1 MSKFGLMDSEP
12 EQNEQDSVTTQPSLS
27 DRLARFGTV
36 APRPQVDLAAAD
48 AAAAQHGFVSREAA
62 PAPAPQ
68 PYAGYPAP
76 AYQGGAGYPQPP
88 QQGYAAPGYETP
100 GYPGQ
105 AYAGMQGQ
113 FGAPSRMRRR
123 RNMPM
128 EPTRHL
134 AIRLAASQ
142 YDRFVAYADLHRLT
156 YHEALVQLMDE
167 ADAGKTT

>member
-1 MSKFGLMDSEP
+1 MSKFGLMDGEP
-12 EQNEQDSVTTQPSLS
+12 EQNEQDTAPTQPSLS
-27 DRLARFGTV
+27 DRLARFGAV

-48 AAAAQHGFVSREAA
+48 AAAAQHGFVSREAPPPVA
-62 PAPAPQ
+62 QQ
-68 PYAGYPAP
+68 PYAGYVAP
-76 AYQGGAGYPQPP
+76 GYQGGAGYGQPA
-88 QQGYAAPGYETP
+88 QGYPAPGYDGA
-100 GYPGQ
+100 GYPV
-105 AYAGMQGQ
+105 QGYPPQSQ

-134 AIRLAASQ
+134 AIRLTASQ

-167 ADAGKTT
+167 SEAGKPE